1 MLAIRMQRVGRKG
14 HPEFR
19 VVVQDSRTSPTSE
32 RVVARIGHYNPH
44 TKAVTLDKEKIAF
57 YLKNGAQ
64 PSPRVIRLLQTEK
77 ITIPEWVEIPA
88 LDKKRTIKNPEKLR
102 RNRPAEEV
110 AEEPVVETEAPSEP
124 EEQVVENANEEV
136 VAETAAEDTAPD
148 AEEKAVEA

>member
-110 AEEPVVETEAPSEP
+110 VEEPAAEIETPSEP
-124 EEQVVENANEEV
+124 ETQVAESPAEEA
-136 VAETAAEDTAPD
+136 VAETAGEETVTEV
-148 AEEKAVEA
+148 EEKAVEA